1 MLCLLLRFLATLPR
15 CTRNLSPVGFTL
27 FAEYQKRAFPK
38 IDNASIDAKWLDAQN
53 NPSMKYKG
61 KEFWDKLHATMKRQ
75 HSSLFHESA
84 SSSAASSSALSTF
97 VGGTGGGGELTSGGK
112 IKTLTKAEFQA
123 YVATIGRA
131 ITESNVAVAKMLSD
145 AASM

>member
-1 MLCLLLRFLATLPR
+1 
-15 CTRNLSPVGFTL
+15 
-27 FAEYQKRAFPK
+27 
-38 IDNASIDAKWLDAQN
+38 
-53 NPSMKYKG
+53 MKCKG
-61 KEFWDKLHATMKRQ
+61 KEFWDELHATMKNK
-75 HSSLFHESA
+75 HSSLLNESASSSAA